1 MSAFWR
7 RVVLTALATGT
18 LCLSVAGFA
27 DPAAQAVITPGGFGG
42 HQLASPSAAPLA
54 GSPGTAGAPPRQLFV
69 PDLIAAAPGGITS
82 ARLARI
88 AKLGGVMAVLPLAG
102 GRVAVNG
109 QAADVLGVS
118 PQAFRAWTPP
128 RTAASAAVWSDLSRG
143 ELVSTEAAVGQFGL
157 AAGHAY
163 QVTGAISEPIPF
175 GTATA
180 LSVRGVDA
188 VVNLARSAQLGLAAN
203 FAVLINAPGADL
215 ITLKAQVR
223 SVIGA
228 GGQVV
233 NLVSYQKVAPA
244 SLPVEENVP
253 GGTPATFLEL
263 YQESAARYCPGLS
276 WTVLAAI
283 NEIESGDGANDG
295 PSTAG
300 ALGPMQFLPSTWAGW
315 GIDGWGQLGP
325 PDIMDA
331 LDAVP
336 SAARLLCA
344 DGGGNPAT
352 LRSAIFD
359 YNHATWYVNEVLALA
374 GEYARDYP

>member
-7 RVVLTALATGT
+7 CAVLTAVATVT
-18 LCLSVAGFA
+18 LCLRVAGFA

-69 PDLIAAAPGGITS
+69 PDLIAAAPGGITA

-88 AKLGGVMAVLPLAG
+88 AKLGGVMAVLP
-102 GRVAVNG
+102 
-109 QAADVLGVS
+109 
-118 PQAFRAWTPP
+118 
-128 RTAASAAVWSDLSRG
+128 
-143 ELVSTEAAVGQFGL
+143 
-157 AAGHAY
+157 
-163 QVTGAISEPIPF
+163 
-175 GTATA
+175 
-180 LSVRGVDA
+180 
-188 VVNLARSAQLGLAAN
+188 
-203 FAVLINAPGADL
+203 
-215 ITLKAQVR
+215 
-223 SVIGA
+223 
-228 GGQVV
+228 
-233 NLVSYQKVAPA
+233 
-244 SLPVEENVP
+244 
-253 GGTPATFLEL
+253 PATFLEL
-263 YQESAARYCPGLS
+263 YQESAAWYCPGLS

-300 ALGPMQFLPSTWAGW
+300 ALGPMQFLPLTWARW
-315 GIDGWGQLGP
+315 GIDGWGPLGP

-352 LRSAIFD
+352 VRSAIFD